1 VRLLLGNED
10 LAQAA
15 TWPDDMRS
23 APDPFWQKTAS
34 PWHYVTVK
42 GDDYQTSD
50 APPAGDAVTALAHF
64 SAVLRDP
71 KASPDEQRMALRFVV
86 HIVGDLH
93 QPLHAGAGDD
103 RGGNTVSVSWF
114 GKPTNLHSVWDSA
127 LIEQRGLSYSE
138 YAHWLSRAITPQE
151 VIAWNQTDPNVWI
164 HESVALRKTIYPTDP
179 ALSWDYAYQHRGEV
193 DQRLEQAGVR
203 IAATLNRIFESAP
216 RPVPEDAPDRGAKA
230 GRSLCRSGLFPVRGS
245 RRRRRKG
252 RDGLDLDPAV
262 LRARVGIVGA
272 VAAAVGHQ
280 RAGLA
285 HGDNRDPRRVHPLC
299 DQIGPR
305 RQGALARGGQICAV
319 GAMGI
324 AVPQI
329 VTGPPA

>member
-1 VRLLLGNED
+1 
-10 LAQAA
+10 
-15 TWPDDMRS
+15 
-23 APDPFWQKTAS
+23 
-34 PWHYVTVK
+34 
-42 GDDYQTSD
+42 
-50 APPAGDAVTALAHF
+50 
-64 SAVLRDP
+64 
-71 KASPDEQRMALRFVV
+71 
-86 HIVGDLH
+86 
-93 QPLHAGAGDD
+93 
-103 RGGNTVSVSWF
+103 
-114 GKPTNLHSVWDSA
+114 
-127 LIEQRGLSYSE
+127 
-138 YAHWLSRAITPQE
+138 

-216 RPVPEDAPDRGAKA
+216 RPVPEGAKDRGAKA

-285 HGDNRDPRRVHPLC
+285 HGDNRDPRRVHPFA
-299 DQIGPR
+299 IR
-305 RQGALARGGQICAV
+305 
-319 GAMGI
+319 
-324 AVPQI
+324 
-329 VTGPPA
+329 